1 MAHHTFNEKLIH
13 PITHNYIPHTRTKE
27 QTLSNTPKPIPST
40 PLLLPPDQSSTR
52 CWRHCTEPQGL
63 FWFLF
68 IVWLVISPKFGFWNF
83 DGFGLFFG
91 YQSVHNGMGFVD
103 LVWILLFLLGSIF
116 MGFGWI
122 QILAGI
128 FGLQLNF
135 PDLWTWYNF
144 LIKENQNLKLFAQI
158 SWTIWHHRN

>member
-1 MAHHTFNEKLIH
+1 
-13 PITHNYIPHTRTKE
+13 
-27 QTLSNTPKPIPST
+27 
-40 PLLLPPDQSSTR
+40 
-52 CWRHCTEPQGL
+52 
-63 FWFLF
+63 
-68 IVWLVISPKFGFWNF
+68 
-83 DGFGLFFG
+83 
-91 YQSVHNGMGFVD
+91 MGFVD